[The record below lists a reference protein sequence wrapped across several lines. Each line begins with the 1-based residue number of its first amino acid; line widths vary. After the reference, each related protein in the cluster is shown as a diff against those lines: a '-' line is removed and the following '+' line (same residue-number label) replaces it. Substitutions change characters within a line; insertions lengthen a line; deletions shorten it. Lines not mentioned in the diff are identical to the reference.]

1 MKKNAGFTLLE
12 LIIVLAVVSIVM
24 TFAIPAMQTFTQ
36 NDRLTTNINQLV
48 GHLAYAR
55 SEAVKRTQQ
64 VSVCASN
71 DGASCSGG
79 DWADGWMIYVDAD
92 DDDSFTAGEEVLR
105 VQQALEGNNTLT
117 ATAIGSQVTYDYR
130 GFVDAASVGSF
141 LLCDDRDGPYGKTVS
156 ISNTGRVRT
165 EGKSTCNP

>member
-1 MKKNAGFTLLE
+1 
-12 LIIVLAVVSIVM
+12 
-24 TFAIPAMQTFTQ
+24 
-36 NDRLTTNINQLV
+36 
-48 GHLAYAR
+48 
-55 SEAVKRTQQ
+55 
-64 VSVCASN
+64 
-71 DGASCSGG
+71 
-79 DWADGWMIYVDAD
+79 MIYVDAD